1 MTFFPVLQI
10 IFLINIL
17 ETGLCKCDLILFYF
31 VYNISFQYV
40 FLTWSCDNQFHILV
54 QIFIITIMMMIPSM
68 ISNIFVILCCVWS
81 LSSVGLE
88 CYRCYYAS
96 DPSLCRHHV
105 TCKDG
110 EVSQLNIR
118 RRGYMHFINCKP
130 ICDCNPN
137 VKKATILL
145 SAFTVV

>member
-1 MTFFPVLQI
+1 MWSYCVLFRIQY
-10 IFLINIL
+10 IFSM
-17 ETGLCKCDLILFYF
+17 CLFNVAY
-31 VYNISFQYV
+31 
-40 FLTWSCDNQFHILV
+40 DNQFHILV
-54 QIFIITIMMMIPSM
+54 QVFIITIMMMIPSM
-68 ISNIFVILCCVWS
+68 ISNIFIIFFCAWS

-137 VKKATILL
+137 VKKATLL
-145 SAFTVV
+145 QSALFNVIKYLTVECYDFMSLALSN

>member
-54 QIFIITIMMMIPSM
+54 QIFIITIMMMIPRM
-68 ISNIFVILCCVWS
+68 ISTIFIIFFCAWS

-110 EVSQLNIR
+110 EVSQLNII

-130 ICDCNPN
+130 SFDCNLN
-137 VKKATILL
+137 VKKATILQ
-145 SAFTVV
+145 SAFAVV